1 MSDDPLRTIGV
12 IAKAL
17 DGIANIEFKQY
28 HLTRGQYM
36 YLTRICEYPG
46 VTQTELVNL
55 IKVDRATATRA
66 VQRLEENDFV
76 RRETDVHDRKIKHIW
91 PTEYAQE
98 VYPRIKAE
106 NDYSTQVALRG
117 FSDDEVRQVKSLL
130 SRMSKNVS
138 DSWDLVKRGGHRE
151 Y

>member
-1 MSDDPLRTIGV
+1 MTDDPLRTIGV

-28 HLTRGQYM
+28 QLTRGQYM
-36 YLTRICEYPG
+36 YLTRICEHPG
-46 VTQTELVNL
+46 LTQTDLIDL

-66 VQRLEENDFV
+66 VQRLEENGFV
-76 RRETDVHDRKIKHIW
+76 RREVDEHDRKLKHIW
-91 PTEYAQE
+91 PTEHALS

-106 NDYSTQVALRG
+106 NDYSTQVALTG
-117 FSDDEVRQVKSLL
+117 FSDDEIRQAKRLL
-130 SRMSKNVS
+130 KRMSDHIN
-138 DSWDLVKRGGHRE
+138 DDWEFVKRGGKRQ